1 MGYSFGVMKKN
12 LIHVIYP
19 DEAVNSFVM
28 TTDMS
33 TADILERVFAEWNHG
48 SGMECEMFIRSQ
60 KRSLS
65 VNDIVVVNGTYFQC
79 ANFGWHEVSPEYVNA
94 LEKEVANH
102 PSRLDGAWFALS
114 EVMWGRKCVVETV

>member
-1 MGYSFGVMKKN
+1 MKKN

-48 SGMECEMFIRSQ
+48 SGRECEMFINSK

-65 VNDIVVVNGTYFQC
+65 VGDVVCVNGRYHMC
-79 ANFGWHEVSPEYVNA
+79 KSFGWKEITAEEVNELENA
-94 LEKEVANH
+94 VSNH
-102 PSRLDGAWFALS
+102 PNRIRGSWFALND
-114 EVMWGRKCVVETV
+114 VIRQPRWTRTN

>member
-1 MGYSFGVMKKN
+1 MKRN
-12 LIHVIYP
+12 LINIIYP

-48 SGMECEMFIRSQ
+48 SGMECEMFVKSK

-65 VNDIVVVNGTYFQC
+65 VGDVVCVNGTYFQC

-102 PSRLDGAWFALS
+102 PSRCDGAWFALS